1 MSQSSFLRFEEHGDV
16 LVLRILG
23 KSLLDPMTVR
33 EMSDELMEVVVGRK
47 PRRLLV
53 SFSEVGRCSTDVI
66 NALLLAKKRL
76 LSQGGELRL
85 CEMSESIRC
94 AYRILNLDGT
104 VFRIYESL
112 DEGLDEFAL
121 DSMP

>member
-1 MSQSSFLRFEEHGDV
+1 MSQSSFLQFEEHGDV

-23 KSLLDPMTVR
+23 RSLLDPMSVQ

-47 PRRLLV
+47 PRKLLV

-85 CEMSESIRC
+85 CEMSERIRC
-94 AYRILNLDGT
+94 AYRILSLDGT

-121 DSMP
+121 DSMA